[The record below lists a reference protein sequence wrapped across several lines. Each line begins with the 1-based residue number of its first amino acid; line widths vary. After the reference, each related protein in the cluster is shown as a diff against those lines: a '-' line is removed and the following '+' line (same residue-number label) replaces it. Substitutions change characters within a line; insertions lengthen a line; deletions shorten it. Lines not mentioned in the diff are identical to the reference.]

1 MSYDVDPNNSS
12 WQRLFRQ
19 YNIYLESKQ
28 YNTDDADPAVQTVQ
42 VWDVGEVVE
51 VKHRLE
57 TDRGEYECP
66 RLDPSMHQLNI
77 QLRHVPEHAVRQDR
91 WTAQQKSVRFVKQY

>member
-1 MSYDVDPNNSS
+1 MSYDFVANNSS

-19 YNIYLESKQ
+19 YDIYLESKQ
-28 YNTDDADPAVQTVQ
+28 YDTDNADPAVQAVQ
-42 VWDVGEVVE
+42 VRDVGEVVE

-57 TDRGEYECP
+57 ADRGEYERP

-91 WTAQQKSVRFVKQY
+91 WTAQQKSVRYVKQY